1 MSYAVQSQSQLAL
14 KPPSASAPAPA
25 PAPTTTNPDPKQRF
39 ITAVR
44 GWIHMDNLSE
54 GFSRQASNARQ
65 VKATH
70 EADAI
75 CLMKQLGY
83 AGSTVQVSGATL
95 QLVRRRT
102 PGTLTWGYLEREVPV
117 WATRAGLSPT
127 QSQSLL
133 HWLHEHRDE
142 KETEVLKKTVVK
154 GGL

>member
-1 MSYAVQSQSQLAL
+1 
-14 KPPSASAPAPA
+14 
-25 PAPTTTNPDPKQRF
+25 
-39 ITAVR
+39 
-44 GWIHMDNLSE
+44 MDNLAE
-54 GFSRQASNARQ
+54 GFARQASNARQ
-65 VKATH
+65 VTATH

-75 CLMKQLGY
+75 SLRKQRGF
-83 AGSTVQVSGATL
+83 AGSTIQVSGASLTL
-95 QLVRRRT
+95 VHKRT